1 MSNSLVT
8 VLCAGAI
15 CSAIVG
21 YLNTMEVLFAVALAV
36 AIWNNIQWAK
46 VFKAATKVLAAKK

>member
-1 MSNSLVT
+1 MSNPLVT
-8 VLCAGAI
+8 ALCAGTI

-21 YLNTMEVLFAVALAV
+21 YLNAMEVLFVAAVGV

-46 VFKAATKVLAAKK
+46 VYKAAARIMAAKK